1 MKTKQLQYL
10 KNVFPN
16 LTITLSMNMQL
27 YGVLNTLDSS
37 IILIASDPSLASW
50 TEWPRDFSMCVNIFR
65 ALFTSS
71 TIRMCCRGRSEVE
84 SGATLLVL
92 DMATNA
98 SVKELRL
105 RGGFSSEV
113 DESIDGILTDTD
125 EALPNCA
132 SGTI

>member
-1 MKTKQLQYL
+1 
-10 KNVFPN
+10 
-16 LTITLSMNMQL
+16 
-27 YGVLNTLDSS
+27 
-37 IILIASDPSLASW
+37 
-50 TEWPRDFSMCVNIFR
+50 
-65 ALFTSS
+65 
-71 TIRMCCRGRSEVE
+71 
-84 SGATLLVL
+84 
-92 DMATNA
+92 MATNA

>member
-1 MKTKQLQYL
+1 
-10 KNVFPN
+10 
-16 LTITLSMNMQL
+16 MNMQL

-50 TEWPRDFSMCVNIFR
+50 TEWPRDFSMLCVNIFR
-65 ALFTSS
+65 ALFTSSS

-113 DESIDGILTDTD
+113 DESIDGILTAAD
-125 EALPNCA
+125 EAL
-132 SGTI
+132 

>member
-1 MKTKQLQYL
+1 MKSKQLQYL

-16 LTITLSMNMQL
+16 LIITLSMNMQL

-37 IILIASDPSLASW
+37 IILIASDPSLAAW
-50 TEWPRDFSMCVNIFR
+50 TAWPRDFSMYVNIFR

-105 RGGFSSEV
+105 LRGFSSEV
-113 DESIDGILTDTD
+113 DESIDGILTAAD
-125 EALPNCA
+125 EAL
-132 SGTI
+132 